1 MNKKT
6 LLIFLSVMLVFL
18 VMSSVSANETSDNSE
33 YISQDM
39 GINEDKSLEST
50 YVDDDSD
57 QFIESDNLANTNITT
72 DNDIKKIDT
81 KNDTKTTKEA
91 SLTKTQSL
99 FVTINSQ
106 VSQTNVTVWKN
117 SGISD
122 VYVQVNYFSTNVYN
136 FNNLKNVITLTKST
150 GIKVH
155 PWIYCFVEGNTYKVS
170 DTRATLVKNQVR
182 NLINNYEISGVC
194 LDAVRYGGLKT
205 SEVNEN
211 NITNF
216 VKDIHTI
223 VKNKNSNLLVSL
235 CVLPEKEDTRKYYG
249 QNYAALSPYTDV
261 MLVLAYKYDYK
272 SNDAWMKSVIT
283 YVKNEAKSSN
293 VVGVI
298 QTFKTV
304 NGQNVKLTSA
314 ELTNDINVIISA
326 GSNGYSL
333 FKYGLISNNP
343 TNINND
349 KYKDKIVS
357 LFVLIDSDVTEKD
370 VYDWQKCGITDVYV
384 QVNYR
389 VTAIYNTTKLDRVIS
404 LTRGTGIR
412 VHALIICFV
421 EGHIVKV
428 TDKKAETIKN
438 EVKKLV
444 NNHNIAGI
452 CLDYVRYSGF
462 NLTET
467 NPTKITN
474 FVKDIHTI
482 VKAKD
487 PKLEVSACVFAER
500 ANTKRY
506 YGQDYAA
513 LSPYVDVMLTLSYKY
528 SYRSDDEWMKKVIKY
543 VIDEAK
549 YSKVVGV
556 LQTYKLVNNKAIK
569 LTKNDLNSDVK
580 VVLSTGAD
588 GYSLYRYKLISDY
601 PDNITQIKSKFKVK
615 VEVENVTYNLGTTAT
630 LKAKITDWGGNPVSD
645 AKVAVKIN
653 YKTFGYAYVKNGL
666 ATFNQFLSPDIFG
679 GYNYKVQF
687 VYGTNDKYETN
698 HGNGVMTITSFQPV
712 FTFNPLTVSKNNST
726 ISVKV
731 KISNDTKFSH
741 LARSGNVG
749 IKINGNSFKIN
760 SKAIIYKPVDGMVE
774 FIVPENWF
782 KIGFNNLTIT
792 YSGNS
797 QFKSGR
803 TTITN
808 AIRVV

>member
-1 MNKKT
+1 MNKK
-6 LLIFLSVMLVFL
+6 LILFFLSFMIVFL
-18 VMSSVSANETSDNSE
+18 VMSGVSANETSDNSDF
-33 YISQDM
+33 ISQDM
-39 GINEDKSLEST
+39 KINEYKSLESNSM
-50 YVDDDSD
+50 DK
-57 QFIESDNLANTNITT
+57 ESNQILESKDVADTDITT
-72 DNDIKKIDT
+72 NKDIKKIDT
-81 KNDTKTTKEA
+81 EDTKTVKE
-91 SLTKTQSL
+91 SSSTTTQSI

-106 VSQTNVTVWKN
+106 VSPTNVTVWKN
-117 SGISD
+117 SGITD
-122 VYVQVNYFSTNVYN
+122 VYVQVNHINTNVYN
-136 FNNLKNVITLTKST
+136 MNNLKNVITLTKSS

-155 PWIYCFVEGNTYKVS
+155 AWVYCFVEKNTYKVT
-170 DTRATLVKNQVR
+170 DTRATLVKNQVKT
-182 NLINNYEISGVC
+182 LINNYNIAGVC
-194 LDAVRYGGLKT
+194 LDGVRYSGIKI
-205 SEVNEN
+205 SEVNEKK
-211 NITNF
+211 ITNF

-223 VKNKNSNLLVSL
+223 VKNKNSNLLVSV
-235 CVLPEKEDTRKYYG
+235 CVLPEKENTKKYYG

-261 MLVLAYKYDYK
+261 MLVLSFKYDYK
-272 SNDAWMKSVIT
+272 SNDVWMKSAVS

-304 NGQNVKLTSA
+304 SGKNVKLTAS
-314 ELTNDINVIISA
+314 ELTNDVNAIISA

-333 FKYGLISNNP
+333 YKYGFISSYP
-343 TNINND
+343 TNKNYDPYEN
-349 KYKDKIVS
+349 KIVS
-357 LFVLIDSDVTEKD
+357 LFVLINSEVTEKE

-389 VTAIYNTTKLDRVIS
+389 VSAIYNTTNLDRVIA
-404 LTRGTGIR
+404 LTQGTGIK

-421 EGHIVKV
+421 EGHVVKV

-438 EVKKLV
+438 EVKKLIY
-444 NNHNIAGI
+444 NHNIAGI
-452 CLDYVRYSGF
+452 CLDYVRYSGL
-462 NLTET
+462 NLSET
-467 NPTKITN
+467 NSSKITN
-474 FVKDIHTI
+474 FVRDIHTI
-482 VKAKD
+482 LKTKD
-487 PKLEVSACVFAER
+487 TKLQVSACVFAER

-528 SYRSDDEWMKKVIKY
+528 NYRSDDEWMKKVVKY

-569 LTKNDLNSDVK
+569 LTKNELNSDVK
-580 VVLSTGAD
+580 VILYSGAD
-588 GYSLYRYKLISDY
+588 GYSLYRYKLISGY
-601 PDNITQIKSKFKVK
+601 PDNITQIKSKFKVNVK
-615 VEVENVTYNLGTTAT
+615 VENVSYHLGTNAT
-630 LKAKITDWGGNPVSD
+630 LKAQITDWGGNPVSD

-653 YKTFGYAYVKNGL
+653 YKTFGYTYVKNGI

-679 GYNYKVQF
+679 GYNYKIQF

-698 HGNGVMTITSFQPV
+698 RGSGVMTVTPFQPV

-731 KISNDTKFSH
+731 KISNDTMFSH
-741 LARSGNVG
+741 MARSGNIG
-749 IKINGNSFKIN
+749 IKINGNTFKID
-760 SKAIIYKPVDGMVE
+760 SKPIIFKPVNGMVE
-774 FIVPENWF
+774 FIVPNNWF

-797 QFKSGR
+797 QFEEGR

-808 AIRVV
+808 AIRIV